1 MDWKTVLKF
10 EKEAVDKFKKLIL
23 EWYDEDYFDE
33 FIRGVKRSNL
43 HAYIAQEIRTIQEN
57 IKFINDQTYLSE
69 EEKRELIME
78 CRKGIEELKELM
90 A

>member
-10 EKEAVDKFKKLIL
+10 EKEAVDKFKELML
-23 EWYDEDYFDE
+23 EWYDEEYFDE

-43 HAYIAQEIRTIQEN
+43 HAYIAQEIRSLEEHIRL
-57 IKFINDQTYLSE
+57 IDGVINMSE
-69 EEKRELIME
+69 EEKRETIME
-78 CRKGIEELKELM
+78 YRKGIDELKELM